1 MEELIGLLIAAA
13 IFLFKY
19 IGKRLEQS
27 GNSDKARKL
36 REFAEALNDDDSPM
50 PDWEYLGK
58 VSSDDVIEAHKLV
71 LPEPET
77 VVEVKPL
84 PVSEPP
90 KPSKIRRFVPEEV
103 VPQKRNERIDP
114 KKLVVY
120 SEIMKP
126 KFKD

>member
-27 GNSDKARKL
+27 GDSDKARKL
-36 REFAEALNDDDSPM
+36 REFAEALDGEDSPM
-50 PDWEYLGK
+50 QDWEYLGK
-58 VSSDDVIEAHKLV
+58 VLSGDAKEEQKPVQL
-71 LPEPET
+71 EPET
-77 VVEVKPL
+77 VAKMKPL

>member
-13 IFLFKY
+13 IFLFKF

-90 KPSKIRRFVPEEV
+90 KPLKIRKSVPEEV
-103 VPQKRNERIDP
+103 VPQKKNERIDP

-126 KFKD
+126 KFKE